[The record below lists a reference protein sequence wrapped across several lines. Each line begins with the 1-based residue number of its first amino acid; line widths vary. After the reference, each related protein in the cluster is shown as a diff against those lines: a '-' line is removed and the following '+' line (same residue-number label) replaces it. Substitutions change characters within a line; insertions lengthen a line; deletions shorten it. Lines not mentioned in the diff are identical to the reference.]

1 MAIKRARRVI
11 FPKLPK
17 LSSRALSLVRRQTRL
32 GKTKPVDPRVLR
44 FLALSSQG
52 KSAYLSLRLW
62 KSHMGQNMISAV
74 FETRPDRGLRVYS
87 EGLLQPTVGD
97 GDRETCY
104 P

>member
-1 MAIKRARRVI
+1 
-11 FPKLPK
+11 
-17 LSSRALSLVRRQTRL
+17 
-32 GKTKPVDPRVLR
+32 
-44 FLALSSQG
+44 
-52 KSAYLSLRLW
+52 
-62 KSHMGQNMISAV
+62 MGQNMISAV